1 MRSAM
6 HIDLWGEI
14 YFLSCFQNLIV
25 DAMVAYGYIWRFKL
39 ETSSKDAKAHLGVL
53 YKEKLK
59 CQEAYLHML
68 VTARMR
74 ILLSLLLVMFNV

>member
-1 MRSAM
+1 MQSPM
-6 HIDLWGEI
+6 HINLWAEI

-25 DAMVAYGYIWRFKL
+25 DSMVAYQSVWRLKL
-39 ETSSKDAKAHLGVL
+39 ETSSKDAKAHLCVL